1 MKRILYICIAILALF
16 EYTVASTRGDVKI
29 LEATEN
35 IQYLSQK
42 IAIDYLFFY
51 KNSKN
56 SLLRKQLYKNIDNL
70 QFYIKEIRDITDK
83 GKGIY
88 TQNLLDYVNKH
99 LIKQIKQLPNEKI
112 NISNVKDILKYSEI
126 LLEVTKSIAKERRY
140 NFSKEEKMFMLS
152 KEIIYLLKRVN
163 KYYLASYIGL
173 NSHTNYEYMQKAIR
187 DMDSSL
193 TKMNSYNYPIKL
205 KNRLNEINRLW
216 DRDKNFFY
224 QVEELSIPYILSNST
239 EYMENLLIG
248 IEQYH
253 KKNL

>member
-1 MKRILYICIAILALF
+1 MKRFLYICIAILALF

-51 KNSKN
+51 KNNKN
-56 SLLRKQLYKNIDNL
+56 SLLRKQLNKNIDNL
-70 QFYIKEIRDITDK
+70 QFYIKEIRDIADNKK
-83 GKGIY
+83 GGY
-88 TQNLLDYVNKH
+88 TQNLLNYF
-99 LIKQIKQLPNEKI
+99 IYIIEQIKKLPNEKI
-112 NISNVKDILKYSEI
+112 SVSNVEYILKYSEI
-126 LLEVTKSIAKERRY
+126 LLEGAKSIAKEHRY

-163 KYYLASYIGL
+163 KYYLASDIGL
-173 NSHTNYEYMQKAIR
+173 KSHTNYENMQKAIR

-193 TKMNSYNYPIKL
+193 KKMDSYNYPIEL
-205 KNRLNEINRLW
+205 KNRLNEINEIW

-224 QVEELSIPYILSNST
+224 QVEELSIPYVLSTST
-239 EYMENLLIG
+239 EYMEDLLTKM
-248 IEQYH
+248 EQFH

>member
-1 MKRILYICIAILALF
+1 MKRVLYLCITVLILSGGAF
-16 EYTVASTRGDVKI
+16 ASTRGDVKI

-70 QFYIKEIRDITDK
+70 QFYIKEIRDIADNKK
-83 GKGIY
+83 GVY
-88 TQNLLDYVNKH
+88 TQNLLNYF
-99 LIKQIKQLPNEKI
+99 IYIIEQIKQLPNEKI
-112 NISNVKDILKYSEI
+112 NISNVEDILKYSEI
-126 LLEVTKSIAKERRY
+126 LLEGAKYIAKEHRY
-140 NFSKEEKMFMLS
+140 KFSKEEKMFMLS

-173 NSHTNYEYMQKAIR
+173 NSHTNYKNMQKTIR
-187 DMDSSL
+187 DMDSRL
-193 TKMNSYNYPIKL
+193 KKMNSYHYPIKL
-205 KNRLNEINRLW
+205 ENRLNEINEIW
-216 DRDKNFFY
+216 DRNKNFFY
-224 QVEELSIPYILSNST
+224 QVKELSIPYILSNST
-239 EYMENLLIG
+239 EYMEDLLIG

>member
-70 QFYIKEIRDITDK
+70 QFYIKEIRDIADNKK
-83 GKGIY
+83 GVY
-88 TQNLLDYVNKH
+88 TQNLLNYF
-99 LIKQIKQLPNEKI
+99 IYIIEQIKQLPNEKI
-112 NISNVKDILKYSEI
+112 NISNVEDILKYSEI
-126 LLEVTKSIAKERRY
+126 LLEGAKYIAKEHRY
-140 NFSKEEKMFMLS
+140 KFSKEEKMFMLS

-173 NSHTNYEYMQKAIR
+173 NSHTNYKNMQKTIR
-187 DMDSSL
+187 DMDSRL
-193 TKMNSYNYPIKL
+193 KKMNSYHYPIKL
-205 KNRLNEINRLW
+205 ENRLNEINEIW
-216 DRDKNFFY
+216 DRNKNFFY
-224 QVEELSIPYILSNST
+224 QVKELSIPYILSNST
-239 EYMENLLIG
+239 EYMEDLLIG

>member
-1 MKRILYICIAILALF
+1 MKKILYICIAILILC

-56 SLLRKQLYKNIDNL
+56 SLLKKQLNKNIDNL
-70 QFYIKEIRDITDK
+70 QFHIKEIRDITDK
-83 GKGIY
+83 KKAGY
-88 TQNLLDYVNKH
+88 TQNILNFFGY
-99 LIKQIKQLPNEKI
+99 IIEQIKQLPNEKI
-112 NISNVKDILKYSEI
+112 NISNVEDILKYSEI
-126 LLEVTKSIAKERRY
+126 LLEDAKYIAKEHRY
-140 NFSKEEKMFMLS
+140 KFSKEEKMFMLS

-173 NSHTNYEYMQKAIR
+173 NSHTNYEHMQKAIR

-193 TKMNSYNYPIKL
+193 KKMNTYNYPIEL
-205 KNRLNEINRLW
+205 ENRLNEINRIW
-216 DRDKNFFY
+216 DRDKSFFY

-239 EYMENLLIG
+239 KYMENLLIG

>member
-16 EYTVASTRGDVKI
+16 ECGVASTRGDVKI

-70 QFYIKEIRDITDK
+70 QFYIKEIRDIADNKK
-83 GKGIY
+83 GVY
-88 TQNLLDYVNKH
+88 TQNLLNYF
-99 LIKQIKQLPNEKI
+99 IYIIEQIKQLPNEKI
-112 NISNVKDILKYSEI
+112 NISNVEDILKYSEI
-126 LLEVTKSIAKERRY
+126 LLEGAKYIAKEHRY
-140 NFSKEEKMFMLS
+140 KFSNEEKMFMLS

-173 NSHTNYEYMQKAIR
+173 NSHTNYKNMQKTIR
-187 DMDSSL
+187 DMDSRL
-193 TKMNSYNYPIKL
+193 KKMNSYHYPIKL
-205 KNRLNEINRLW
+205 ENRLNEINEIW
-216 DRDKNFFY
+216 DRNKNFFY
-224 QVEELSIPYILSNST
+224 QVKELSIPYILSNST
-239 EYMENLLIG
+239 EYMEDLLIG

>member
-16 EYTVASTRGDVKI
+16 EWGEASTRGDVKI

-51 KNSKN
+51 KNSQN
-56 SLLRKQLYKNIDNL
+56 SLLRKQFYKNIDNF
-70 QFYIKEIRDITDK
+70 QFYIKEIRDIADK
-83 GKGIY
+83 KKGN
-88 TQNLLDYVNKH
+88 TQNTLNFFEYIIEH
-99 LIKQIKQLPNEKI
+99 IKKLPNKKI
-112 NISNVKDILKYSEI
+112 DISNVEYILKYSEI
-126 LLEVTKSIAKERRY
+126 ILEDAKYIAKEHRY
-140 NFSKEEKMFMLS
+140 KFSKEEKMFMLS

-173 NSHTNYEYMQKAIR
+173 NSHTNYEHMQKAIR

-193 TKMNSYNYPIKL
+193 RKMNSYNYPIEL
-205 KNRLNEINRLW
+205 ENRLNEINEIW

-239 EYMENLLIG
+239 EYMENLLMKM
-248 IEQYH
+248 EQYH

>member
-1 MKRILYICIAILALF
+1 MKRFLYICIAILALF

-51 KNSKN
+51 KNNKN
-56 SLLRKQLYKNIDNL
+56 SLLRKQLNKNIDNL
-70 QFYIKEIRDITDK
+70 QFYIKEIRDIADNKK
-83 GKGIY
+83 GGY
-88 TQNLLDYVNKH
+88 TQNLLNYF
-99 LIKQIKQLPNEKI
+99 IYIIEQIKKLPNEKI
-112 NISNVKDILKYSEI
+112 SVSNVEYILKYSEI
-126 LLEVTKSIAKERRY
+126 LLEGAKSIAKEHRY

-163 KYYLASYIGL
+163 KYYLASDIGL
-173 NSHTNYEYMQKAIR
+173 KSHTNYENMQKAIR

-193 TKMNSYNYPIKL
+193 KKMDSYNYPIEL
-205 KNRLNEINRLW
+205 KNRLNEINKIW

-224 QVEELSIPYILSNST
+224 QVKELSIPYILSTST
-239 EYMENLLIG
+239 EYMEDLLTKM
-248 IEQYH
+248 EQFH

>member
-1 MKRILYICIAILALF
+1 MKRFLYICIAILALF

-51 KNSKN
+51 KNNKN
-56 SLLRKQLYKNIDNL
+56 SLLRKQLNKNIDNL
-70 QFYIKEIRDITDK
+70 QFYIKEIRDIADNKK
-83 GKGIY
+83 GGY
-88 TQNLLDYVNKH
+88 TQNLLNYF
-99 LIKQIKQLPNEKI
+99 IYIIEQIKKLPNEKI
-112 NISNVKDILKYSEI
+112 SVSNVEYILKYSEI
-126 LLEVTKSIAKERRY
+126 LLEGAKSIAKEHRY

-163 KYYLASYIGL
+163 KYYLASDIGL
-173 NSHTNYEYMQKAIR
+173 KSHTNYENMQKAIR

-193 TKMNSYNYPIKL
+193 KKMDSYNYPIEL
-205 KNRLNEINRLW
+205 KNRLNEINKIW

-224 QVEELSIPYILSNST
+224 QVEELSIPYLLSTST
-239 EYMENLLIG
+239 EYMEDLLTKM
-248 IEQYH
+248 EQFH

>member
-1 MKRILYICIAILALF
+1 MKRVLYICIAILALF

-56 SLLRKQLYKNIDNL
+56 SLLRKQLNKNIDNL
-70 QFYIKEIRDITDK
+70 QFYIKEIRDIADK
-83 GKGIY
+83 KKAGY
-88 TQNLLDYVNKH
+88 TQNILNFFGY
-99 LIKQIKQLPNEKI
+99 IIEQIKQLPNEKI
-112 NISNVKDILKYSEI
+112 NISNVEDILKYSEI
-126 LLEVTKSIAKERRY
+126 LLEDAKYIAKEHRY

-173 NSHTNYEYMQKAIR
+173 NSHTNYEHMQKAIR

-193 TKMNSYNYPIKL
+193 EKMNSYNYPIEL
-205 KNRLNEINRLW
+205 ENRLNEINRIW

>member
-1 MKRILYICIAILALF
+1 MKRVLYICITILALF
-16 EYTVASTRGDVKI
+16 EYTIASTRGDVKI

-56 SLLRKQLYKNIDNL
+56 SLLRRQLNKNIDNL
-70 QFYIKEIRDITDK
+70 QFYIKEIRDIADNKK
-83 GKGIY
+83 GRY
-88 TQNLLDYVNKH
+88 TQNLLNYF
-99 LIKQIKQLPNEKI
+99 IYIIEQIKKLPNEKI
-112 NISNVKDILKYSEI
+112 SVSNVEYILKYSEI
-126 LLEVTKSIAKERRY
+126 LLEGAKSIAKEHRY

-163 KYYLASYIGL
+163 KYYLASDIGL
-173 NSHTNYEYMQKAIR
+173 KSHTNYENMQKAIR

-193 TKMNSYNYPIKL
+193 KKMDSYNYPIEL
-205 KNRLNEINRLW
+205 KNRLNEINEIW

-224 QVEELSIPYILSNST
+224 QVEELSIPYILSTST
-239 EYMENLLIG
+239 EYMEDLLTKM
-248 IEQYH
+248 EQFH

>member
-16 EYTVASTRGDVKI
+16 EWGVASTRGDVKI

-51 KNSKN
+51 KNSQN
-56 SLLRKQLYKNIDNL
+56 SLLRKQFYKNIDNF
-70 QFYIKEIRDITDK
+70 QFYIKEIRDIADK
-83 GKGIY
+83 KKGN
-88 TQNLLDYVNKH
+88 TQNTLNFFEYIIEH
-99 LIKQIKQLPNEKI
+99 IKKLPNKKI
-112 NISNVKDILKYSEI
+112 DISNVEYILKYSEI
-126 LLEVTKSIAKERRY
+126 ILEDAKYIAKEHRY
-140 NFSKEEKMFMLS
+140 KFSKEEKMFMLS

-173 NSHTNYEYMQKAIR
+173 NSHTNYEHMQKAIR

-193 TKMNSYNYPIKL
+193 RKMNSYNYPIEL
-205 KNRLNEINRLW
+205 ENRLNEINKIW

-239 EYMENLLIG
+239 EYMENLLMKM
-248 IEQYH
+248 EQYH

>member
-16 EYTVASTRGDVKI
+16 EWGVASTRGDVKI

-51 KNSKN
+51 KNSQN
-56 SLLRKQLYKNIDNL
+56 SLLRKQFYKNIDNF
-70 QFYIKEIRDITDK
+70 QFYIKEIRDIADK
-83 GKGIY
+83 KKGGN
-88 TQNLLDYVNKH
+88 TQNALNFFEYIIEN
-99 LIKQIKQLPNEKI
+99 IKKLPNKKI
-112 NISNVKDILKYSEI
+112 DISNVEYILKYSEI
-126 LLEVTKSIAKERRY
+126 ILEDAKYIAKEHRY
-140 NFSKEEKMFMLS
+140 KFSKEEKMFMLS

-173 NSHTNYEYMQKAIR
+173 NSHTNYEHMQKAIR

-193 TKMNSYNYPIKL
+193 RKMNSYNYPIEL
-205 KNRLNEINRLW
+205 ENRLNEINEIW

-239 EYMENLLIG
+239 EYMENLLMKM
-248 IEQYH
+248 EQYH